1 MKKILLAYLPSLI
14 TVMAGFFSSVMNFYS
29 NQDSIWAIV
38 SLVTTGIGAI
48 GVTICF
54 IISLYESKKHQE
66 SR

>member
-1 MKKILLAYLPSLI
+1 MLHLLAS
-14 TVMAGFFSSVMNFYS
+14 M
-29 NQDSIWAIV
+29 
-38 SLVTTGIGAI
+38 VTTGIGAI